1 MRWEIELGFRD
12 VKTSMG
18 AEFLRYRT
26 PEMVVK
32 GARFFFLANNVMQL
46 LAREMLGSAVEF
58 RLSFKGSL
66 PVMADYLLSLLNGE
80 DAETLVAG
88 LAPALECLR
97 YRRRKRPSQ
106 PRAIKQRPKNY
117 AVLNKP
123 RHEYQ
128 ETFHRN
134 RCGKAP

>member
-58 RLSFKGSL
+58 RLSFKGGL
-66 PVMADYLLSLLNGE
+66 P
-80 DAETLVAG
+80 AEPAEWRGCGDVGGRTCTRPGMSPLPAQKAP
-88 LAPALECLR
+88 LAA
-97 YRRRKRPSQ
+97 
-106 PRAIKQRPKNY
+106 
-117 AVLNKP
+117 P
-123 RHEYQ
+123 RHQTATEKLRGIEQ
-128 ETFHRN
+128 TT
-134 RCGKAP
+134 P